1 MSKNNIANPVFQG
14 SAIFERGIKINGLT
28 KKHVGLL
35 NVDNTTDALKPIS
48 NPTKLYVDTKISDL
62 IGGAP
67 DALNT
72 LKEIA
77 TAIGSNPVPA
87 DLGAIKANVKDPT
100 FTGSARFNNYID
112 PTNGQVTSGDVK
124 FAVPAT
130 FTTAPKA
137 FTLGLNNLVVPSVP
151 VNLEDLTTKQYVDTK
166 ASETVASG
174 NAATATKL
182 ANARLIGGVSFDGS
196 ANIDLPGVNSIG
208 NQSTNG
214 NAATASSVPYS
225 GLTGVVPTW
234 NQSTTGNAAT
244 ATKLATA
251 RSIGGVS
258 FDGSGDINLPGVNSI
273 GNQSTNGNAATAS
286 SVPYSGLTGVVPTW
300 NQSTT
305 GNAATASSVPY
316 SGLTG
321 DIPTWNQSTTGNAA
335 TATKLANARLIGGVS
350 FDGSANIDLPG
361 VNSIGNQSTTGNAA
375 TVTTNAN
382 LTGVVTSI
390 GNTTSIAD
398 DGLSIAKTNGL
409 QEALNDKAPINNP
422 TFTGTV
428 SGLFS
433 VEETEYFTPPSV
445 ASAGTMIF
453 DYISNNLYICVKSWF
468 ESSTGEAV
476 WKIVATTSI

>member
-14 SAIFERGIKINGLT
+14 SAIFERGIKISGLT

-208 NQSTNG
+208 NQST
-214 NAATASSVPYS
+214 
-225 GLTGVVPTW
+225 
-234 NQSTTGNAAT
+234 
-244 ATKLATA
+244 
-251 RSIGGVS
+251 
-258 FDGSGDINLPGVNSI
+258 
-273 GNQSTNGNAATAS
+273 
-286 SVPYSGLTGVVPTW
+286 
-300 NQSTT
+300 
-305 GNAATASSVPY
+305 
-316 SGLTG
+316 
-321 DIPTWNQSTTGNAA
+321 
-335 TATKLANARLIGGVS
+335 
-350 FDGSANIDLPG
+350 
-361 VNSIGNQSTTGNAA
+361 TGNAA

>member
-1 MSKNNIANPVFQG
+1 M
-14 SAIFERGIKINGLT
+14 
-28 KKHVGLL
+28 
-35 NVDNTTDALKPIS
+35 
-48 NPTKLYVDTKISDL
+48 
-62 IGGAP
+62 
-67 DALNT
+67 
-72 LKEIA
+72 
-77 TAIGSNPVPA
+77 PA

-196 ANIDLPGVNSIG
+196 
-208 NQSTNG
+208 
-214 NAATASSVPYS
+214 
-225 GLTGVVPTW
+225 
-234 NQSTTGNAAT
+234 
-244 ATKLATA
+244 
-251 RSIGGVS
+251 
-258 FDGSGDINLPGVNSI
+258 GDITLPGVNSI

-335 TATKLANARLIGGVS
+335 TATKLATARLIGGVS

-433 VEETEYFTPPSV
+433 EEETEYFTPPSV